1 MSLLLNRHRTS
12 YGIYLFDRKETGFF
26 KKSKMKDL
34 TCADTG
40 GSEKIR
46 FVRKKKK
53 LLITNQLVSGKI
65 TKIFIFLFLCN
76 M

>member
-12 YGIYLFDRKETGFF
+12 YGIYLFDRKETGYY

-40 GSEKIR
+40 GREKIR
-46 FVRKKKK
+46 FVRKKMR
-53 LLITNQLVSGKI
+53 
-65 TKIFIFLFLCN
+65 FISERNKWFYA
-76 M
+76 